1 MSRVTRLLGGEP
13 GQPYTAANT
22 GVLIGK
28 KPDQKGINAF
38 QVINMPV
45 VAAASI

>member
-1 MSRVTRLLGGEP
+1 MSQLTKVFGGEP

-38 QVINMPV
+38 QVNPNPLP
-45 VAAASI
+45 